1 MKNLLLTTATLL
13 GMTAGTQAADMAAKA
28 PYYKA
33 PMVAVYNWTG
43 FYIGVNAG
51 VGLGRDRAIHNNPL
65 LGTDSV
71 FLSPQGGLGGGQ
83 IGYNWQTDSPF
94 GPLVYGLE
102 ADIQGTGLSDGRT
115 NVSGPLLATSY
126 DQKIDWFGTVRGRIG
141 LATGPVLSYVTG
153 GYAYGNVNTSITEA
167 GIGTVF
173 SSSKVQNGWVVGSG
187 VEAALGGN
195 WTGKIEYLYL
205 NMGNKSYAF
214 DPFAQTLNT
223 EVRENIFRVGLNYR
237 VGGNSAYAPVA
248 AANWTGWYLGGN
260 VGSGT
265 GRDRSSLVKPAD
277 LPGDLGAN
285 EVFNLAPDGIIGGAQ
300 LGYNWQAANWVYGLE
315 TDIQASSQRDN
326 KTVVG
331 FGSVTY
337 DAKLPWFGTVR
348 GRLGYSVGSTLFYV
362 TGGYAYGGVKTKIS
376 EDSIQVINASTT
388 RSGWTAGAGIETPFK
403 LFGLFGP
410 NWTSK
415 AEYFYVDLG
424 STSNTVNTTVVTTNV
439 TEHIFRTGLNYHFNT
454 PVVAKY

>member
-1 MKNLLLTTATLL
+1 MKRLFLATATLL
-13 GMTAGTQAADMAAKA
+13 GLTAGAQAADMAAKA

-33 PMVAVYNWTG
+33 PVVAVYDWSG
-43 FYIGVNAG
+43 FYLGVNAG
-51 VGLGRDRAIHNNPL
+51 IGLGRDRAVHNAGV
-65 LGTDSV
+65 LGTESIY
-71 FLSPQGGLGGGQ
+71 LSPQGALGGGQ
-83 IGYNWQTDSPF
+83 VGYNWQTGSML
-94 GPLVYGLE
+94 GPVVFGLE
-102 ADIQGTGLSDGRT
+102 ADIQGAGLSDDRT
-115 NVSGPLLATSY
+115 NLGGPLLPTAY
-126 DQKIDWFGTVRGRIG
+126 NQRIDWFGTVRGRIG
-141 LATGPVLSYVTG
+141 RATGPVLSYVTG
-153 GYAYGNVNTSITEA
+153 GYAYGNVKTSISFDNA
-167 GIGTVF
+167 GTVF
-173 SSSKVQNGWVVGSG
+173 STNKIQNGWVVGSG

-195 WTGKIEYLYL
+195 WTGKIEHLYL
-205 NMGNKSYAF
+205 NMGNNSYAF
-214 DPFAQTLNT
+214 GPQTLNT

-237 VGGNSAYAPVA
+237 VGGNSAYVPVA
-248 AANWTGWYLGGN
+248 AADWTGWYLGGN

-277 LPGDLGAN
+277 LPDDPGAN
-285 EVFNLAPDGIIGGAQ
+285 EVFNLAPDGINGGVQ

-331 FGSVTY
+331 FGSVAY

-348 GRLGYSVGSTLFYV
+348 GRLGYSVGSTLFYA

-376 EDSIQVINASTT
+376 EDGVQAVNASTT
-388 RSGWTAGAGIETPFK
+388 RSGWTAGAGLETPFQ

-415 AEYFYVDLG
+415 AEYLYVDLG
-424 STSNTVNTTVVTTNV
+424 STSNTVNTTVATTSV

-454 PVVAKY
+454 PVVARY